1 MILYDLGIK
10 LYEYAVKIASY
21 RNINAKKM
29 CEGHKNIFTRLK
41 AAIGGDTDIVW
52 FHAASLGEFEQ
63 GRPVIEAYRKRYP
76 NDKVLVTF
84 FSPSGYEIR
93 KDYQGAD
100 YVFYLPF
107 DTSSNVKQFLD
118 IVNPKKIFF
127 IKYEFWINY
136 LTEIH
141 SRKIECYLFSAIF
154 NPKQLFFKPYGGIYR
169 KVLNSFTHIFVQDQD
184 SLDLLASIGVSNVTV
199 AGDTRFDRVS
209 EIVRNGKELP
219 LIKTFKA
226 TQRVFIVGS
235 SWEPD
240 DKIVTDIIFQNKE
253 NIKFIIAPHQITEQK
268 ISTLAETLSAAG
280 HATAR
285 YTKCTPEEATSA
297 EVLIIDTIGIL
308 SSAYKYAELGMIGGG
323 FGVGIHNTLEAATFG
338 LPLMFGNN
346 YHRFKEACDLIDLGA
361 ATSIESSTEAIEWVN
376 SMITSKE
383 LLAKCSLAAAGY
395 VKRKTGATDIILN
408 RIQ

>member
-41 AAIGGDTDIVW
+41 AAIGGDTYIVW

-169 KVLNSFTHIFVQDQD
+169 KVLNSFTHIFVQDKD

-226 TQRVFIVGS
+226 AQRVFIVGS

-280 HATAR
+280 HPTAR

-297 EVLIIDTIGIL
+297 EVLLIDIIGIL
-308 SSAYKYAELGMIGGG
+308 SSTYKYAELGMIGGG

-361 ATSIESSTEAIEWVN
+361 ATSIESSTEAIEWFN

>member
-29 CEGHKNIFTRLK
+29 YEGHKNIFTRLK